1 MKTTLME
8 TRRAAGELPPPG
20 IDRFQALQQSCR
32 TILAITQDA
41 QFLEQLRSAANSRGT
56 LVVKAE
62 RAAGAAL
69 ILQVTRPDIVLLD
82 LDLPNDA
89 AWHIAESLLHEPS
102 CSPVLLLSRRTE
114 RFDTHAALRAG
125 SVVNKSDSADHL
137 LELIDD
143 TLQKPEPNQAE
154 RNTIQLV
161 FLRWLRPS
169 AWEIPTNPPAR
180 FWGINE

>member
-1 MKTTLME
+1 MKTTLMDA
-8 TRRAAGELPPPG
+8 RLPAGELRLPG
-20 IDRFQALQQSCR
+20 IERFRAMRKACR
-32 TILAITQDA
+32 TILAITQDS
-41 QFLEQLRSAANSRGT
+41 QFLQELRSSANSRGT

-62 RAAGAAL
+62 RVAGAAL

-102 CSPVLLLSRRTE
+102 CSPVLLLSRRID
-114 RFDTHAALRAG
+114 RFDAHAAIRAG
-125 SVVNKSDSADHL
+125 SLVNKSDSADHL
-137 LELIDD
+137 LEIIDE

-154 RNTIQLV
+154 RNAIQLV

-169 AWEIPTNPPAR
+169 AWEMPANPPPR